1 MDKQLLPS
9 IEKFAAYLD
18 GNLSQDEMLQF
29 SQLATHN
36 EDLMNLIE
44 ANATV
49 NETLASYDGTDLQLP
64 DEITGCDFNLPK
76 IGYVENFEFVGDSFI
91 ENAPLYN
98 QEDLHMV
105 DKILDD
111 VFDDV
116 ETEGKDIDLDIDL
129 DLDVDTE
136 TDILELFN

>member
-44 ANATV
+44 ANAAV
-49 NETLASYDGTDLQLP
+49 NETLASCNETDLQLP
-64 DEITGCDFNLPK
+64 AQNRK
-76 IGYVENFEFVGDSFI
+76 YREFRI
-91 ENAPLYN
+91 C
-98 QEDLHMV
+98 
-105 DKILDD
+105 
-111 VFDDV
+111 
-116 ETEGKDIDLDIDL
+116 
-129 DLDVDTE
+129 
-136 TDILELFN
+136 

>member
-29 SQLATHN
+29 SELATHN
-36 EDLMNLIE
+36 EDFMNLLE
-44 ANATV
+44 ANAAVT
-49 NETLASYDGTDLQLP
+49 ETLASYNDTDLELP
-64 DEITGCDFNLPK
+64 EEIAGWDFNLPE
-76 IGYVENFEFVGDSFI
+76 IENIEKSEFVGDSFL

-98 QEDLHMV
+98 HEDLHSV
-105 DKILDD
+105 DKILDE
-111 VFDDV
+111 VFDDDMD
-116 ETEGKDIDLDIDL
+116 TEGKDIDLE
-129 DLDVDTE
+129 VDTD

>member
-44 ANATV
+44 ANTAV
-49 NETLASYDGTDLQLP
+49 NETLESYDDTNLSLP
-64 DEITGCDFNLPK
+64 EEITGWDFNLPK
-76 IGYVENFEFVGDSFI
+76 IEYIENSEFVGDSFL

-98 QEDLHMV
+98 YEDLHSV
-105 DKILDD
+105 DKILDE
-111 VFDDV
+111 VFDDDM
-116 ETEGKDIDLDIDL
+116 ETEGKDIDLDL
-129 DLDVDTE
+129 ELDVDTD

>member
-1 MDKQLLPS
+1 MDKLLLPS

-18 GNLSQDEMLQF
+18 GNLSQHEMLQF
-29 SQLATHN
+29 SELATHN

-64 DEITGCDFNLPK
+64 DEIAGWDFNLPE
-76 IGYVENFEFVGDSFI
+76 IENIEKSEFVGDSFL
-91 ENAPLYN
+91 ENVTLYN
-98 QEDLHMV
+98 QDDLHAV
-105 DKILDD
+105 DKILDE
-111 VFDDV
+111 VFDDDV
-116 ETEGKDIDLDIDL
+116 ETEENNI
-129 DLDVDTE
+129 DLDVDTD

>member
-44 ANATV
+44 ANAAV

-64 DEITGCDFNLPK
+64 DEIAGWDFNLPEIEYIEK
-76 IGYVENFEFVGDSFI
+76 SEFVGDSFL
-91 ENAPLYN
+91 ENVTLYN
-98 QEDLHMV
+98 QEDLHAV
-105 DKILDD
+105 DKILDE
-111 VFDDV
+111 VFDDDV
-116 ETEGKDIDLDIDL
+116 ETEENNIDL
-129 DLDVDTE
+129 DLDVDTD